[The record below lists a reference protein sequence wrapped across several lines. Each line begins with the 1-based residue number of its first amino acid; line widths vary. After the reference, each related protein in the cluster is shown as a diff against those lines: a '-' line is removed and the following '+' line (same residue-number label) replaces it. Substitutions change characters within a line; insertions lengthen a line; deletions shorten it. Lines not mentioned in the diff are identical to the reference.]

1 MVCCQPANDVA
12 LFTMSRYCLRS
23 VFVKE
28 VALVA
33 LVVGSIISGIRFNI
47 GGNGFICSR
56 PLVLKALS
64 R

>member
-1 MVCCQPANDVA
+1 M
-12 LFTMSRYCLRS
+12 FLR
-23 VFVKE
+23 E

-33 LVVGSIISGIRFNI
+33 LVVGFIISGIRFNI

-56 PLVLKALS
+56 HVVLKALS